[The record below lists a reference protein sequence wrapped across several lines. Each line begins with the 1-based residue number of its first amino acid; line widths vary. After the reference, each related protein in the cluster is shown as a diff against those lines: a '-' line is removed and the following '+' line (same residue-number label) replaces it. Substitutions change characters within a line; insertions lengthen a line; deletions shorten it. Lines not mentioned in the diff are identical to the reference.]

1 MERPKV
7 RLSKYCFD
15 VKIQNFRVFF
25 AGMLQSLQQTASTFA
40 GMVTSFC
47 AKLGW
52 RSLELLV
59 GQFQDRLQ
67 FGIHRELIDLC
78 RISCLNGQRARVLFN
93 ADIDSVAILANS
105 KIEDIENLL
114 QNCAPFES
122 GKAGEG
128 ESDRLARERKTLRSF
143 WVTGLKGVTE
153 AEAAKMIVEEAREI
167 LQKDL
172 GVEISNWGNA
182 NIPEVGNSSRR
193 LSSPSYHMS
202 YLKNNSV
209 GKPSKKSA
217 KNSRNSRLKKSRNN
231 SRKKN
236 SYEVTSKSVAK
247 KSNLS
252 FDISAQMEELF
263 EITKDDKNIEDEH
276 FEKDKENF
284 QVLGNLVRNQ
294 DSGFCQPKS
303 SKIETSEKSK
313 KCVPKNDFQI
323 LGNLVKNQDSGLSKN
338 EKSSKIDTSE
348 KSKNDF
354 QVLGNLVKNQVSGS
368 SIENS
373 EKSKKRVSWG
383 DEEIQFSPCKKAK
396 IQSDETTTQDIFAD
410 SFVDLDD
417 LDENL
422 EGSNLITNKSCPK
435 TPKFEAC
442 SEKFLVE
449 KDENTISDSFL
460 EAAFNSHLT
469 EFDHQTQSKVNKLST
484 PIDPYTPSP
493 RSKRLQERRKLAKKA
508 KNQQNIISPGFI
520 QSDESENESENFENL
535 KAIPKIEDP
544 IFKRPDDFK
553 QQRKSIEK
561 QNESNA
567 SQCNLEV
574 LNVIDVCTNRTRFE
588 TFKEEILEKSEF
600 SMTLAIGKSNE
611 ENTTK

>member
-1 MERPKV
+1 M
-7 RLSKYCFD
+7 
-15 VKIQNFRVFF
+15 NFRAKTDLPVFF
-25 AGMLQSLQQTASTFA
+25 S
-40 GMVTSFC
+40 
-47 AKLGW
+47 
-52 RSLELLV
+52 
-59 GQFQDRLQ
+59 
-67 FGIHRELIDLC
+67 
-78 RISCLNGQRARVLFN
+78 
-93 ADIDSVAILANS
+93 DSVAILANS

-172 GVEISNWGNA
+172 GVEISNWGVA
-182 NIPEVGNSSRR
+182 NVPDIGNSSRR

-202 YLKNNSV
+202 YLKNSV
-209 GKPSKKSA
+209 GNPSRKSA

-231 SRKKN
+231 SKKKN
-236 SYEVTSKSVAK
+236 SYEVTSKSVTK

-263 EITKDDKNIEDEH
+263 EITKDDKNLEEEH
-276 FEKDKENF
+276 FEKGKENF
-284 QVLGNLVRNQ
+284 QVLGNLVKNQ
-294 DSGFCQPKS
+294 DSGFCQQKS
-303 SKIETSEKSK
+303 SKIEKSGKIDTSEKSK
-313 KCVPKNDFQI
+313 KYVPKNDFQI
-323 LGNLVKNQDSGLSKN
+323 LGNLVKNQDSGSSKN
-338 EKSSKIDTSE
+338 EISEKSSKFETSE

-354 QVLGNLVKNQVSGS
+354 QILGNLVKNQDSGTS
-368 SIENS
+368 KIENS

-396 IQSDETTTQDIFAD
+396 IQNEETTTQDIFAD
-410 SFVDLDD
+410 SFVNLDD

-422 EGSNLITNKSCPK
+422 EISNLITNKSCPK

-508 KNQQNIISPGFI
+508 KKQQNIISPGFI

-535 KAIPKIEDP
+535 KAIPKVEDP

-574 LNVIDVCTNRTRFE
+574 LNVIDVCTNRTLFE

-600 SMTLAIGKSNE
+600 SMTLAIGKNRTKKLVKLSLHFSNKVQNALHFDDFFFE
-611 ENTTK
+611 KIRENNS